1 MGIYNHLILN
11 VLYNGYDVE
20 ATFGRL
26 HRNPYKDDDVYVG
39 GWNTSPTARWVPG
52 HVCATAWAW

>member
-26 HRNPYKDDDVYVG
+26 HRNPYKDDDVYV
-39 GWNTSPTARWVPG
+39 
-52 HVCATAWAW
+52 